1 MEMQVNFE
9 AWDSAKNSWP
19 IWSLLATVL
28 DITDATERTA
38 GDAGKRHFRSDS
50 LLQEPGT
57 N

>member
-9 AWDSAKNSWP
+9 AWDSAQNSWP

-28 DITDATERTA
+28 DTIDATERTA